1 MGGGGQAPLQRGDT
15 GEATKPPWVRWA
27 EKPIHE
33 ARGKQG
39 GVNVKRL
46 LKAGAAEEEVH
57 ERDRIS
63 TFARDEDRG
72 RSEQR
77 YRGYPSRS
85 DGIGWVT
92 KSHMAGDGPSDTSIL
107 EEQRD
112 GRGGQGSWTTDW
124 VAGAKSTP

>member
-1 MGGGGQAPLQRGDT
+1 MGGGEQAPMQRGDA
-15 GEATKPPWVRWA
+15 GDATKPPRIRWA

-39 GVNVKRL
+39 GVDVKRL
-46 LKAGAAEEEVH
+46 LKAGAAEEEVR

-63 TFARDEDRG
+63 PFARDEDRG

-77 YRGYPSRS
+77 DRGYPPRS
-85 DGIGWVT
+85 DGVGWMT
-92 KSHMAGDGPSDTSIL
+92 ESHMAGDGPPDTSIL

-112 GRGGQGSWTTDW
+112 GRGGQGVWTTDW